1 MTKELNL
8 TRRVRLIPEARRAW
22 RYASVRFGLAV
33 PLLIEGWLSL
43 SEQQRAD
50 LLTWAGVTPERL
62 VSVGAL
68 IAVLL
73 RVMTAQPP
81 ADKG

>member
-1 MTKELNL
+1 M
-8 TRRVRLIPEARRAW
+8 TRRRVGLIPEARRAW
-22 RYASVRFGLAV
+22 RFACVRFGLAV
-33 PLLIEGWLSL
+33 PLLVEAWLSL
-43 SEQQRAD
+43 SEQQRTD

-68 IAVLL
+68 IAVAL
-73 RVMTAQPP
+73 RVLSAQPA

>member
-1 MTKELNL
+1 M
-8 TRRVRLIPEARRAW
+8 TRRVGLIPDARKAW
-22 RYASVRFGLAV
+22 RFASVRFGLAV
-33 PLLIEGWLSL
+33 PLLVEAWLQL
-43 SEQQRAD
+43 TDEQRAD

-68 IAVLL
+68 IAVAL
-73 RVMTAQPP
+73 RVLSAQPA